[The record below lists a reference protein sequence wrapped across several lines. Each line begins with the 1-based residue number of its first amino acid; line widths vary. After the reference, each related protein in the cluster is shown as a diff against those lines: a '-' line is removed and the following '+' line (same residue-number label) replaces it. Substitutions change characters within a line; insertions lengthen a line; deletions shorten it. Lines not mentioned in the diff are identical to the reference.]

1 VVVVAFGSVWEYVYG
16 GGHFYNVKEIEFEE
30 GLE

>member
-1 VVVVAFGSVWEYVYG
+1 MAFGSVWECVYG
-16 GGHFYNVKEIEFEE
+16 GGHFCNVKEIEFEE